1 MWASQYDGFSQGR
14 LNIRVSGVFAI
25 IVIKC
30 TFTHYLQSME
40 TTIIR
45 ANDTYAAWRNL
56 PLNERLLFLPFLAQH
71 LLENKTVYAGVI
83 TSEMQ
88 KPIAQAIAEVEKC
101 ALLCT
106 YYYENAVS
114 FLSAKT
120 IKTDASESFVTY
132 EPIGVILGI
141 MPWNFPFWQ
150 VFRFAIPALVSG
162 NTVVVKHAGNVP
174 KCAQLLQ
181 DLFEEAGFPIG
192 CYQNLALSNT
202 EVEQVIAHPIIK
214 AVSLTGSEHAGKAL
228 AAIAGKHLK
237 KCVLELGGNNAFIVL
252 EDADL
257 KAAVAIAV
265 NARMQN
271 AGQSCIA
278 AKRFLVHESIADAF
292 IFQFKTALQ
301 NLKTGD
307 VLDKATQI
315 GPLARLDLATAL
327 DNQVQKSIAMG
338 AQLIFGGIRD
348 GAFYAP
354 TLLTKVAPQMPV
366 FTEETFGPVAAITT
380 FSNLDEAIALSNQ
393 SNFGLGVSVFTQ
405 DIAKIK
411 TKIAAFNE
419 GAVFI
424 NEMVKS
430 DPRLPFGGVKN
441 SGYGRELA
449 EEGLKEF
456 VNTKTVFIK
465 CL

>member
-1 MWASQYDGFSQGR
+1 
-14 LNIRVSGVFAI
+14 
-25 IVIKC
+25 
-30 TFTHYLQSME
+30 ME
-40 TTIIR
+40 TSITR
-45 ANDTYAAWRNL
+45 ANETYAAWNNL
-56 PLNERLLFLPFLAQH
+56 PLNDRLTFLPILAQH
-71 LLENKTVYAGVI
+71 LLENKTVYATVI

-106 YYYENAVS
+106 YYFENASS
-114 FLSAKT
+114 FLTAKT
-120 IKTDASESFVTY
+120 IKTEASESFVTF
-132 EPIGVILGI
+132 EPLGVILGI

-162 NTVVVKHAGNVP
+162 NTVVVKHASNVP

-181 DLFEEAGFPIG
+181 DLFEETGFPLG
-192 CYQNLALSNT
+192 CYQNLALSSA
-202 EVEQVIAHPIIK
+202 EVAAVIAHPIVK
-214 AVSLTGSEHAGKAL
+214 AVSLTGSEFAGKAV

-292 IFQFKTALQ
+292 IFQFKAALQ

-307 VLDKATQI
+307 VFDKATQI

-338 AQLIFGGIRD
+338 AQLILGGIRD

-354 TLLTKVAPQMPV
+354 TLLTKVTPQMPV

-393 SNFGLGVSVFTQ
+393 SNFGLGVSIFTQ

-456 VNTKTVFIK
+456 VNTKAVFIK

>member
-1 MWASQYDGFSQGR
+1 
-14 LNIRVSGVFAI
+14 
-25 IVIKC
+25 
-30 TFTHYLQSME
+30 ME
-40 TTIIR
+40 TSITR
-45 ANDTYAAWRNL
+45 ANETYAAWNNL
-56 PLNERLLFLPFLAQH
+56 PLNDRLTFLPILAQH
-71 LLENKTVYAGVI
+71 LLENKTVYATVI

-106 YYYENAVS
+106 YYFENASS
-114 FLSAKT
+114 FLTAKT
-120 IKTDASESFVTY
+120 IKTEASESFVTF
-132 EPIGVILGI
+132 EPLGVILGI

-162 NTVVVKHAGNVP
+162 NTVVVKHASNVP

-181 DLFEEAGFPIG
+181 DLFEETGFPLG
-192 CYQNLALSNT
+192 CYQNLALSSA
-202 EVEQVIAHPIIK
+202 EVAAVIAHPIVK
-214 AVSLTGSEHAGKAL
+214 AVSLTGSEFAGKAV

-278 AKRFLVHESIADAF
+278 AKRFLVNESIADAF
-292 IFQFKTALQ
+292 IFQFKAALQ

-307 VLDKATQI
+307 VFDKATQI

-338 AQLIFGGIRD
+338 AQLILGGIRD

-354 TLLTKVAPQMPV
+354 TLLTKVTPQMLV

-393 SNFGLGVSVFTQ
+393 SNFGLGVSIFTQ

>member
-1 MWASQYDGFSQGR
+1 
-14 LNIRVSGVFAI
+14 
-25 IVIKC
+25 
-30 TFTHYLQSME
+30 ME
-40 TTIIR
+40 TSITR
-45 ANDTYAAWRNL
+45 ANETYAAWNNL
-56 PLNERLLFLPFLAQH
+56 PLNDRLTFLPILAQH
-71 LLENKTVYAGVI
+71 LLENKTVYATVI

-106 YYYENAVS
+106 YYFENASS
-114 FLSAKT
+114 FLTAKT
-120 IKTDASESFVTY
+120 IKTEASESFVTY
-132 EPIGVILGI
+132 ESLGVILGI

-150 VFRFAIPALVSG
+150 AFRFAIPALVSG
-162 NTVVVKHAGNVP
+162 NTVVVKHASNVP

-181 DLFEEAGFPIG
+181 DLFEEAGFPLG
-192 CYQNLALSNT
+192 CYQNLALSSA
-202 EVEQVIAHPIIK
+202 EVAAVIAHPMIK
-214 AVSLTGSEHAGKAL
+214 AVSLTGSEFAGKAV

-292 IFQFKTALQ
+292 IFQFKAALQ

-307 VLDKATQI
+307 VFDKATQI

-338 AQLIFGGIRD
+338 AQLILGGIRD

-354 TLLTKVAPQMPV
+354 TLLTKVTPQMPV

-393 SNFGLGVSVFTQ
+393 SNFGLGVSIFTQ